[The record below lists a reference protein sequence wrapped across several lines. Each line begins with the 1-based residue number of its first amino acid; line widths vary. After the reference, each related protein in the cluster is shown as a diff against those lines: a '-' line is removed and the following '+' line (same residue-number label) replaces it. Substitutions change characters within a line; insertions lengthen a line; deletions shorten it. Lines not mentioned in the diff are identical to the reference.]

1 MAEVFFWKEAERD
14 YKKLDGALKQWVNT
28 AEDRLKKRGSEIG
41 KDLGNTTYSK
51 LAGFKELKNQKLGI
65 RLIFKPC
72 KDGSIE
78 IIEIIAIGRRADDE
92 IFFTAEKRRKNHL

>member
-1 MAEVFFWKEAERD
+1 MAEVYFWKEAERD
-14 YKKLDGALKQWVNT
+14 YKKLDGTLKQWVNA
-28 AEDRLKKRGSEIG
+28 AEDRLKERGSEIG

-51 LAGFKELKNQKLGI
+51 LAGFKERENQRLGI

-78 IIEIIAIGRRADDE
+78 IIASIAIGRRADDE
-92 IFFTAEKRRKNHL
+92 IFFTAEKRRKKHL

>member
-1 MAEVFFWKEAERD
+1 MAEVVFWKEAERD
-14 YKKLDGALKQWVNT
+14 YKKLDGTLKQWVNA
-28 AEDRLKKRGSEIG
+28 AEERLKVRGSGIG

-51 LAGFKELKNQKLGI
+51 LAGFKELKNKRLGI

-78 IIEIIAIGRRADDE
+78 IIEIIAIGRRSDDE
-92 IFFTAEKRRKNHL
+92 IFLTAERRRKKHL

>member
-1 MAEVFFWKEAERD
+1 MAEVYFWKEAERD
-14 YKKLDGALKQWVNT
+14 YKKLDGTLKQWVNA
-28 AEDRLKKRGSEIG
+28 AEDRLKERGSEIG

-51 LAGFKELKNQKLGI
+51 LAGFKELKNQRLGI

-92 IFFTAEKRRKNHL
+92 IFFTAEKRRKKHL